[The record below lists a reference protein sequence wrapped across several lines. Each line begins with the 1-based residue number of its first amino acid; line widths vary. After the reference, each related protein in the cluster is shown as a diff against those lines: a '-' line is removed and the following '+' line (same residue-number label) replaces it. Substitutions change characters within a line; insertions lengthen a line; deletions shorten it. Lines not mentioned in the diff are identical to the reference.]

1 MEASPA
7 RCPCH
12 RWAWVTVQGIPRLL
26 SHCQMQWGAPCIDA
40 GAAQH
45 HAKRQASLLVKRT
58 LGSPDIFGTPRQM
71 SIHAHESHNPACSSE
86 YCHCVLCSQ

>member
-26 SHCQMQWGAPCIDA
+26 SHCQMQWGAPA
-40 GAAQH
+40 LTQALHSTMPSVRHPFWSRELLAAQ
-45 HAKRQASLLVKRT
+45 
-58 LGSPDIFGTPRQM
+58 IFSGHQGR
-71 SIHAHESHNPACSSE
+71 
-86 YCHCVLCSQ
+86 